1 MLTEKDI
8 KELIS
13 LAHKNR
19 FSLYYKPEECLVRTY
34 FKDGSQHKE
43 IATTIEDAIKK
54 MIAFLKNNFIS

>member
-1 MLTEKDI
+1 MEEKI

-13 LAHKNR
+13 LAYKNR

-43 IATTIEDAIKK
+43 TGKALKEVIDK
-54 MIAFLKNNFIS
+54 MIVFLKTNK